1 MKTKT
6 WAFEGSLSLLFPKV
20 LEQCECGRGFRG
32 LGAAVP
38 QGCHCQWWE
47 RHLEEQMDSW
57 SAKDEDGKHF
67 SSLIPNSIHSL

>member
-1 MKTKT
+1 MKTRG

-38 QGCHCQWWE
+38 QGDVTV
-47 RHLEEQMDSW
+47 RGGRDTLVGISGFIFDI
-57 SAKDEDGKHF
+57 G
-67 SSLIPNSIHSL
+67 